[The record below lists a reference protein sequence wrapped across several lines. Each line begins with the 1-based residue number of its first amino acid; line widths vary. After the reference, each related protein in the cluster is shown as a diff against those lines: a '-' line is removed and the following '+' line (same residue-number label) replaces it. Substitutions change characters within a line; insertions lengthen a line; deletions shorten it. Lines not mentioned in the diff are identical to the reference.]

1 MNNGTLTGVLVLV
14 AVFIILTVVNV
25 VYKQFDQ
32 KYVTETAL
40 LSAGSDSEQ
49 VQGVFIR
56 DEKVITYAGEGVV
69 SYEVSDGGKLGIG
82 SPIASI
88 YASETQIELKQ
99 RIAALTHELELL
111 QRISNPGTTQ
121 TAQPSSISELF
132 NQTYKDY
139 LYQREQGDISD
150 LQSLREEMLVL
161 LSTYQLVTGK
171 DDSYAEKMQSIQ
183 AEINTLEQSRE
194 QPLDTIIADEAA
206 YFVSYADGYED
217 KLTMEGLD
225 TLTPEVLAEVHD
237 APGTGNGVIGKLIE
251 GYQWI
256 LAAVV
261 DNSEHIYQEEDTVTL
276 KFASTSETVKGK
288 IVLLNKAAD
297 DAQTVIAIQCE
308 AMTYDL
314 VQHRTDS
321 VEIIRGD
328 EEYQGIMVPRS
339 AQHFVTVTDPET
351 GEQEQ
356 VRGVYVLN
364 GEQPE
369 FRRLDV
375 IYEGTDH
382 VLSRQNAE
390 AGYLQLYDAII
401 TKGIDA
407 DGQ

>member
-25 VYKQFDQ
+25 VYKQFNQ

-49 VQGVFIR
+49 VQGVFVR
-56 DEKVITYAGEGVV
+56 DEKVIHYAGEGVV

-150 LQSLREEMLVL
+150 LQSIREEMVVL

-183 AEINTLEQSRE
+183 AEIDTLEQSRE
-194 QPLDTIIADEAA
+194 QPLDTIMAEEAA

-217 KLTMEGLD
+217 KLTLEDLGS
-225 TLTPEVLAEVHD
+225 LTPETLAEV
-237 APGTGNGVIGKLIE
+237 
-251 GYQWI
+251 QWV

-261 DNSEHIYQEEDTVTL
+261 DNTEHIYQEDDTVTL

-288 IVLLNKAAD
+288 IILLNKAAG
-297 DAQTVIAIQCE
+297 DAQTVIAVQCE
-308 AMTYDL
+308 TMTYDL

-321 VEIIRGD
+321 VEIIRGS
-328 EEYQGIMVPRS
+328 EAYQGIMVPRS
-339 AQHFVTVTDPET
+339 AQHFMTVTNQET
-351 GEQEQ
+351 GEPEQ

-375 IYEGTDH
+375 IYEGADY
-382 VLSRQNAE
+382 VLSRQNGE
-390 AGYLQLYDAII
+390 SGYLQLYDAII